1 MSDKLKAFRDFAI
14 GGILFATG
22 WNMIRD
28 LFADNQFERI
38 ANGIDLMAGVVVV
51 CALVWLYSLRFQ
63 YPESFKKK
71 EKTTV
76 SPPVSTETVVEPV
89 TRVATTAEKEVN
101 AELWRGKQES
111 R

>member
-1 MSDKLKAFRDFAI
+1 MSDKLKTFRDVAI

-22 WNMIRD
+22 WNMIRG

-71 EKTTV
+71 EKITC
-76 SPPVSTETVVEPV
+76 SQPVSTESVVEPV
-89 TRVATTAEKEVN
+89 TKIATTAEKAVN
-101 AELWRGKQES
+101 AELWRDKQ
-111 R
+111 